1 MKVLVYSGALKPEH
15 VEEIRVTA
23 ARAGVELGFTDSE
36 VDIPEKFLDADI
48 VYGLGFNVKNAD
60 KIREN
65 KNLKWISMISAGIDY
80 LLQPGFFANE
90 HIIITNSSG
99 AYGVTI
105 AEHIIAVSLMMMRK
119 LTYTYAD
126 ALQGKWSGLKM
137 QKSLKDSRITVLG
150 TGDIGTCFAK
160 RAKAFEPAEIVGVS
174 RSGKNDDPVYD
185 RMLSIEHLNEVLPTT
200 DLLVMSLPGT
210 SETEGILSRER
221 IALLP
226 KDAYVVNVG
235 RGSAIDYDALM
246 ESLNNDKLAG
256 AALDVFNVEPL
267 PEDDPL
273 WKTKNL
279 LITPHSAG
287 NLTLD
292 YTRDKNVHQFCENLL
307 NYVEGKPLQH
317 VVDKTAGY

>member
-23 ARAGVELGFTDSE
+23 AKAGVELGFTDSE

-137 QKSLKDSRITVLG
+137 QYR
-150 TGDIGTCFAK
+150 
-160 RAKAFEPAEIVGVS
+160 
-174 RSGKNDDPVYD
+174 
-185 RMLSIEHLNEVLPTT
+185 
-200 DLLVMSLPGT
+200 
-210 SETEGILSRER
+210 
-221 IALLP
+221 
-226 KDAYVVNVG
+226 
-235 RGSAIDYDALM
+235 
-246 ESLNNDKLAG
+246 
-256 AALDVFNVEPL
+256 
-267 PEDDPL
+267 
-273 WKTKNL
+273 NL
-279 LITPHSAG
+279 LRQESKG
-287 NLTLD
+287 
-292 YTRDKNVHQFCENLL
+292 F
-307 NYVEGKPLQH
+307 
-317 VVDKTAGY
+317 